1 MATTT
6 TNPGTSDLAARRCG
20 PCTAGTPPLAGDDL
34 ARLLGQLGGGW
45 STEEHGEV
53 DVQKA
58 GEAGAHRPLRLV
70 KQYRFPDFRQAL
82 AFVDRVGEVAEQEGH
97 HPDIELGWGRVKLT
111 VWTHSIGGL
120 SENDFILAAKADSV
134 LVPTA

>member
-1 MATTT
+1 MAT
-6 TNPGTSDLAARRCG
+6 TNPGTSDLAARHCG
-20 PCTAGTPPLAGDDL
+20 PCTAGTPPLAGEDL
-34 ARLLGQLGGGW
+34 ARLLGQLDGW
-45 STEEHGEV
+45 STEEHGEAG
-53 DVQKA
+53 VQ
-58 GEAGAHRPLRLV
+58 EAGAHRPLRLV

-82 AFVDRVGEVAEQEGH
+82 AFVNRVGEVAEQEGH

-134 LVPTA
+134 LAPTV